1 MGFLIA
7 PNNQRAAGIS
17 NTTNSNTY
25 NTSVNS
31 FYLIQDDR
39 KLIANGALEKEQ
51 YFMQS
56 DEFISTM
63 NGLAFDN
70 IYVADDDDIND
81 GYPVFK
87 WEKPII
93 R

>member
-1 MGFLIA
+1 
-7 PNNQRAAGIS
+7 
-17 NTTNSNTY
+17 
-25 NTSVNS
+25 
-31 FYLIQDDR
+31 
-39 KLIANGALEKEQ
+39 LEKEQ

-56 DEFISTM
+56 DEFVSTM

-70 IYVADDDDIND
+70 IYVADDDVND
-81 GYPVFK
+81 GFPVFK

>member
-1 MGFLIA
+1 MLRFNRYSIE
-7 PNNQRAAGIS
+7 S
-17 NTTNSNTY
+17 
-25 NTSVNS
+25 
-31 FYLIQDDR
+31 LIQDDR

-70 IYVADDDDIND
+70 IYVADDDDVND
-81 GYPVFK
+81 DYPVFK